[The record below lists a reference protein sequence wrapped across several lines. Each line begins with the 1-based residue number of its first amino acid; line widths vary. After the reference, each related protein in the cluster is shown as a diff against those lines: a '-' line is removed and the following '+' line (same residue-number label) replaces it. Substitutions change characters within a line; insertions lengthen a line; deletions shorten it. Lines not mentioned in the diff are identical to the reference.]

1 VTRDCHAFARRLPSA
16 PNVPL
21 SSPVRR
27 ISIALALSAV
37 LAGCVGTRI
46 PDPKEAAAAYAEAA
60 KKGDADALYG
70 MLSKKGQRTL
80 TRDEV
85 KTIVKDEK
93 AELADQAKALSL
105 PSATIKSEA
114 KVKFA
119 DGEEADLSVEKDGYK
134 ITSADALPSAAKT
147 PAQSL
152 GEFRRCLARR
162 SYACVVR
169 VLAPATRAAME
180 DHVRSLVDGLE
191 NPQGLD
197 IQVTGDTAIV
207 SLPGG
212 HQVHLRRDAGT
223 WHIEDF
229 D

>member
-1 VTRDCHAFARRLPSA
+1 MIPSRQRLA
-16 PNVPL
+16 
-21 SSPVRR
+21 
-27 ISIALALSAV
+27 AV
-37 LAGCVGTRI
+37 LAFAALAAGCSGSRI
-46 PDPKEAAAAYAEAA
+46 PDPKDAAAAYAEAA
-60 KKGDADALYG
+60 KRGDADALYG

-85 KTIVKDEK
+85 RAIVKDEK
-93 AELADQAKALSL
+93 SELVDQAKALSL

-114 KVKFA
+114 RLKFA
-119 DGEEADLSVEKDGYK
+119 DGEEAALAVEKDGYK
-134 ITSADALPSAAKT
+134 ISAVDALPSAAKT
-147 PAQSL
+147 PVQAL
-152 GEFRRCLARR
+152 GEFRRVLARR
-162 SYACVVR
+162 SYAGLIR

-191 NPQGLD
+191 NPEGLD